1 MSVKI
6 GIMMKKF
13 LVLLGIIF
21 CGMNGFAQNIRVA
34 TYNIRMGRAND
45 GVNNWVNRKDKINE
59 LIQYHDFDIM
69 GTQEGFKDQ
78 LDDILRLKD
87 YAYTGGGRDDGKD
100 AGEHSAIFYKKSRFK
115 LLKSGNF
122 WYRETPDTPGKGW
135 DATCCNRICSW
146 ARFRDNTTK
155 KEFFVFNSHF
165 DHQGVEARKNSGI
178 LLVNKMKEIAG
189 KLPVISM
196 GDFNSTPE
204 TEQIRHLSNHYND
217 AFSASVQKPYGP
229 VGTFNAFKYDAPLND
244 RIDYIFVSDN
254 ITVLKYGALT
264 DSYHQKFPS
273 DHLPVVADVVVR

>member
-1 MSVKI
+1 
-6 GIMMKKF
+6 MKKTGLF
-13 LVLLGIIF
+13 LIALFCSLNLLG
-21 CGMNGFAQNIRVA
+21 QNLRVA
-34 TYNIRMGRAND
+34 TYNIRLGRAND
-45 GVNNWVNRKDKINE
+45 GVNNWVNRKDKVNE
-59 LIQYHDFDIM
+59 LIRYHDFDIM
-69 GTQEGFKDQ
+69 GTQEGYKDQ
-78 LDDILRLKD
+78 LDDILRLPE

-115 LLKSGNF
+115 LLQSGNF

-146 ARFRDNTTK
+146 AKFRDNQTK

-165 DHQGVEARKNSGI
+165 DHQGVEARRNSGT

-189 KLPVISM
+189 KFPVISM

-204 TEQIRHLSNHYND
+204 TEQIRHLSTHYND

-229 VGTFNAFKYDAPLND
+229 IGTFNGFKYDAPLND

-254 ITVLKYGALT
+254 IRVLKYGALT

-273 DHLPVVADVVVR
+273 DHLPVVADIVIK

>member
-1 MSVKI
+1 
-6 GIMMKKF
+6 MKKTGLF
-13 LVLLGIIF
+13 LIALFCSLNLLG
-21 CGMNGFAQNIRVA
+21 QNLRVA
-34 TYNIRMGRAND
+34 TYNIRLGRAND
-45 GVNNWVNRKDKINE
+45 GINNWVNRKDKVNE
-59 LIQYHDFDIM
+59 LIRYHDFDIM
-69 GTQEGFKDQ
+69 GTQEGYKDQ
-78 LDDILRLKD
+78 LDDILRLPE

-115 LLKSGNF
+115 LLQSGNF

-146 ARFRDNTTK
+146 AKFRDNQTK

-165 DHQGVEARKNSGI
+165 DHQGVEARRNSGT

-189 KLPVISM
+189 KFPVISM

-204 TEQIRHLSNHYND
+204 TEQIRHLSTHYND

-229 VGTFNAFKYDAPLND
+229 IGTFNGFKYDAPLND

-254 ITVLKYGALT
+254 IRVLKYGALT

-273 DHLPVVADVVVR
+273 DHLPVVADIVIK

>member
-1 MSVKI
+1 MKRTGLFFVAFFCSVALF
-6 GIMMKKF
+6 G
-13 LVLLGIIF
+13 
-21 CGMNGFAQNIRVA
+21 QNLRVA
-34 TYNIRMGRAND
+34 TYNIRMNRAND
-45 GVNNWVNRKDKINE
+45 GVNNWEYRKDKVNE

-69 GTQEGFKDQ
+69 GTQEGFKEQ

-87 YAYTGGGRDDGKD
+87 YAYTGGGRDDGKE
-100 AGEHSAIFYKKSRFK
+100 AGEHSAIFYKKSRLK
-115 LLKSGNF
+115 LLKSGDF
-122 WYRETPDTPGKGW
+122 WYSETPDKPGKGW
-135 DATCCNRICSW
+135 DARCCNRICSW
-146 ARFRDNTTK
+146 AKFRDNVTK

-165 DHQGVEARKNSGI
+165 DHEGVEARRNSGV
-178 LLVNKMKEIAG
+178 LLAGKMKEIAG

-204 TEQIRHLSNHYND
+204 TEQIRYLSDHYND

-244 RIDYIFVSDN
+244 RIDYIFVSDH

-273 DHLPVVADVVVR
+273 DHLPVVADLVIK

>member
-1 MSVKI
+1 
-6 GIMMKKF
+6 MKKTG
-13 LVLLGIIF
+13 LLLIALF
-21 CGMNGFAQNIRVA
+21 CSVTLFGQNIRVA
-34 TYNIRMGRAND
+34 TYNVRLGRAND
-45 GVNNWVNRKDKINE
+45 GVNNWVNRKDKVNE

-87 YAYTGGGRDDGKD
+87 YGYTGGGRDDGKD

-115 LLKSGNF
+115 LLSSGDF
-122 WYRETPDTPGKGW
+122 WYSETPDTPGKGW
-135 DATCCNRICSW
+135 DARCCNRICSW
-146 ARFRDNTTK
+146 AKFRDNATK

-165 DHQGVEARKNSGI
+165 DHEGVEARRNSGI
-178 LLVNKMKEIAG
+178 LLVRKMKEIAG

-204 TEQIRHLSNHYND
+204 TEQIRHLSSHYND

-254 ITVLKYGALT
+254 IRVLKYATLT

-273 DHLPVVADVVVR
+273 DHLPVVADLELK